1 MCAVAIKPMITTFV
15 FSFGRK
21 RKKRTRCCI
30 SLFLPGA
37 DKRKTEMETRPCE
50 IFFLRMLVAVDETF
64 EACIWLI
71 CSRIKKN
78 RKLDSGLVFS

>member
-1 MCAVAIKPMITTFV
+1 MQVKRNANNWLQREG
-15 FSFGRK
+15 FSVM
-21 RKKRTRCCI
+21 RC
-30 SLFLPGA
+30 L

-50 IFFLRMLVAVDETF
+50 IFFLRMLVAVDEAF

-71 CSRIKKN
+71 CTRIKKN